1 MIEITHKPLK
11 VMPVME
17 KLTHP
22 ECGAVV
28 TFLGVA
34 RNHHGG
40 KKVTHLSYE
49 AYPEMALKKLK
60 AIREALMEKYEIQD
74 LAILHR
80 LGPVGIQEA
89 SLVVVVAAP
98 HRAPA
103 LKAVEEVV
111 DLIKT
116 DVPIWKK
123 EFYEDGSKWI
133 EPGV

>member
-1 MIEITHKPLK
+1 MIQITHDPLEIMA
-11 VMPVME
+11 VMK

-34 RNHHGG
+34 RDHHDG

-60 AIREALMEKYEIQD
+60 EIRTGLMEKYEIKD

-89 SLVVVVAAP
+89 SLVVVASAP

-103 LKAVEEVV
+103 LRAVEEVV
-111 DLIKT
+111 ERIKA

-123 EFYEDGSKWI
+123 EFYEDGSRWI